1 MGVTQRSLL
10 RVAILAFACL
20 GVYNFL
26 SSPPIVRIHNI
37 FGTSYP
43 SKEALENLSMT
54 EGQCRTAF
62 PGSTKEV
69 DDAVAR
75 GPFQMERAR
84 DDYTGLVQGRIA
96 DGKVISDSFTESLYK
111 IANIRMDSST

>member
-10 RVAILAFACL
+10 RVAILAFAVI

-26 SSPPIVRIHNI
+26 SSPPIVRIQNI

-43 SKEALENLSMT
+43 SKEILKNPSLT
-54 EGQCRTAF
+54 EGQCRTTF
-62 PGSTKEV
+62 PGLTKEI
-69 DDAVAR
+69 DDAVTR
-75 GPFQMERAR
+75 GPFQLERAR

-96 DGKVISDSFTESLYK
+96 DGKVISDSLKARTTAL
-111 IANIRMDSST
+111 T